1 MEQAEI
7 TMLDNLKKNTGKSLE
22 EWIKIVKKEK
32 FEKHGQIM
40 NFLKG
45 DHGFTHGFANLVAHK
60 TLATDAG
67 SEDDKGVLIT
77 EQYKGKEHFLPLYE
91 QLAEAIKKFGDDV
104 EFAPK
109 RSYVSVRRKKQ
120 FAMLTPATKQR
131 FEIGINLKGSP
142 SEGILEAISSANA
155 MCSHKINIAADEKLP
170 KEALEW
176 LKKAYDGA
184 G

>member
-7 TMLDNLKKNTGKSLE
+7 TMLENLKKNTGKSLE
-22 EWIKIVKKEK
+22 QWIALVKKEK
-32 FEKHGQIM
+32 FEKHRQIM
-40 NFLKG
+40 KFLKV

-67 SEDDKGVLIT
+67 SEENKDVLVE

-91 QLAEAIKKFGDDV
+91 QIVDEIKNLGNDV

-109 RSYVSVRRKKQ
+109 RSYVSIRRKKQ

-131 FEIGINLKGSP
+131 FEIGINLKGQP
-142 SEGILEAISSANA
+142 GLGILEEISNPQS
-155 MCSHKINIAADEKLP
+155 MCSHKINIAAEEKLP
-170 KEALEW
+170 KEAVEW
-176 LKKAYDGA
+176 LKKAYDA
-184 G
+184 AV

>member
-1 MEQAEI
+1 
-7 TMLDNLKKNTGKSLE
+7 
-22 EWIKIVKKEK
+22 
-32 FEKHGQIM
+32 
-40 NFLKG
+40 
-45 DHGFTHGFANLVAHK
+45 
-60 TLATDAG
+60 
-67 SEDDKGVLIT
+67 VLIT